1 MKTTFAQRRRFLGAS
16 LAVLSMTLLAAC
28 SAGGTDEGSNSDAG
42 TPVPGGTL
50 TVIAETD
57 GLTLDPT
64 VTAGGAQSVG
74 NLMLPIFDTLIRVD
88 VHGEITPRIATSV
101 ESEDR
106 QTWTIEL
113 REGVTFTDGTPFDA
127 EALKFNWER
136 AQQPTSPITQ
146 RDASSITSMT
156 VTSPTTLDLTLAAPS
171 SGFPFLLQG
180 SLGMIGSPT
189 AIKEMGEDYSVAPV
203 GAGPFIL
210 EERVPGSMYTYKKN
224 LDFWEEGRPYVDTLR
239 IKMIVETQQAEAAF
253 KAGES
258 DLFYTG
264 DPRVQRDLNAA
275 GFEALTPDAF
285 GGYQYTFNT
294 ASAPT
299 DDVRVRRAIIMALDP
314 TELSNRAT
322 QGAAEPWTSL
332 FPETSP
338 YYAPEYTWPFNGD
351 IKEAQKL
358 IDSYVA
364 EHGPVEITY
373 EAISSD
379 RPWADAIAERVSS
392 QLDDITITI
401 GTVSLQKAL
410 DNLYSDQF
418 LIANNSLQGFDPIP
432 TLSNRLLCESGGNN
446 AHYCNEE
453 MDKLLK
459 QAAITSSQDERV
471 ELLTEVQKI
480 LVEDLPFFPQMER
493 KIELFVNDS
502 AHGAGIYD
510 AGLIEY
516 ESLWVDQ

>member
-1 MKTTFAQRRRFLGAS
+1 M
-16 LAVLSMTLLAAC
+16 
-28 SAGGTDEGSNSDAG
+28 
-42 TPVPGGTL
+42 PGGTL
-50 TVIAETD
+50 TVITETD

-88 VHGEITPRIATSV
+88 VNGEIRPRIATSV

-106 QTWTIEL
+106 QTWIIEL

-136 AQQPTSPITQ
+136 AQEPTSPITK
-146 RDASSITSMT
+146 RDANAITSMT
-156 VTSPTTLDLTLAAPS
+156 VTSPTTLEVTLDAPS

-189 AIKEMGEDYSVAPV
+189 AIKEMGEDYSAAPV

-210 EERVPGSMYTYKKN
+210 EQRVPGSMYSYKKN
-224 LDFWEEGRPYVDTLR
+224 PDFWEEGRPYVDALN
-239 IKMIVETQQAEAAF
+239 IKLIVETQQAEAAF

-264 DPRVQRDLNAA
+264 DPRVQRDLKAT
-275 GFEALTPDAF
+275 GHEALTPEAF

-294 ASAPT
+294 TSLPT
-299 DDVRVRRAIIMALDP
+299 SDVRVRKAIIMALDP
-314 TELSNRAT
+314 EALSDRAT
-322 QGAAEPWTSL
+322 QGAAAPWTTL
-332 FPETSP
+332 FPQTSP
-338 YYAPEYTWPFNGD
+338 YHAPEHQWPFNGD
-351 IKEAQKL
+351 IKEAQEL

-379 RPWADAIAERVSS
+379 RAWADAIAERVNS

-410 DNLYSDQF
+410 DNLYSGQYT
-418 LIANNSLQGFDPIP
+418 IANNSLQGFDPIP
-432 TLSNRLLCESGGNN
+432 TLSNRLLCDSGGNN
-446 AHYCNEE
+446 ANYCNEE
-453 MDKLLK
+453 MDRLLK
-459 QAAITSSQDERV
+459 RAAVTSSQDERV
-471 ELLTEVQKI
+471 EILREVQKL
-480 LVEDLPFFPQMER
+480 LVQELPFFPQMER

-502 AHGAGIYD
+502 AKGAHIYD

-516 ESLWVDQ
+516 ESLWIDE

>member
-1 MKTTFAQRRRFLGAS
+1 MNSTFVQRRRTVGAS
-16 LAVLSMTLLAAC
+16 LAVLSMALLAAC
-28 SAGGTDEGSNSDAG
+28 SGGGTDEGANPNGG

-50 TVIAETD
+50 TVITETD

-74 NLMLPIFDTLIRVD
+74 NVMLPIFDTLIRVD
-88 VHGEITPRIATSV
+88 VNGEITPRIATSV

-106 QTWTIEL
+106 QTWTIDL
-113 REGVTFTDGTPFDA
+113 REGVTFTDGTPLDA
-127 EALKFNWER
+127 EAVKFNWER
-136 AQQPTSPITQ
+136 AKEPTSPITQ
-146 RDASSITSMT
+146 RDANTMTSIT
-156 VTSPTTLDLTLAAPS
+156 VTSPTTLEVVLNAPS

-210 EERVPGSMYTYKKN
+210 DQRVPGSMYSYEKN
-224 LDFWEEGRPYVDTLR
+224 PDFWEDGRPYIDTLN
-239 IKMIVETQQAEAAF
+239 IKLIVETQQAEAAF
-253 KAGES
+253 KAGEG

-264 DPRVQRDLNAA
+264 EPRVQRDLKAA

-294 ASAPT
+294 TSAPT
-299 DDVRVRRAIIMALDP
+299 DDLRVRKAIVMALDP
-314 TELSNRAT
+314 EDLSNRAT
-322 QGAAEPWTSL
+322 QGAAAPWTTL

-338 YYAPEYTWPFNGD
+338 FHAPEYQWPFNGD
-351 IKEAQKL
+351 MEEAQKL

-364 EHGPVEITY
+364 EHGPAELTY

-379 RPWADAIAERVSS
+379 RPWADAIAERVNS
-392 QLDDITITI
+392 QLEGITITI

-418 LIANNSLQGFDPIP
+418 VIANNSLQGFDPIP
-432 TLSNRLLCESGGNN
+432 TLSNRLLCDSGGNN
-446 AHYCNEE
+446 AHYCNED
-453 MDKLLK
+453 MDRLLK
-459 QAAITSSQDERV
+459 QAAVTASQDERV
-471 ELLTEVQKI
+471 ELLGEVQGL
-480 LVEDLPFFPQMER
+480 LVEDLPFFLQMER
-493 KIELFVNDS
+493 KVELFVNDS
-502 AHGAGIYD
+502 AKGALIYD
-510 AGLIEY
+510 AGLIAY
-516 ESLWVDQ
+516 EGLWTDE